1 MQTLKHIIDKRI
13 LKIQRLDSQIDYEF
27 YSPNAIVL
35 TLSDLDNKLVLSIIN
50 DGISCDIKVM
60 SDSDIENEFG
70 LEFNEQTLNDLK
82 KDDEL
87 NYFLN
92 EKITNIKIAEFLQTE
107 IKGENFVIQQEKY
120 AGVKIETENHSFLFY
135 NNYGGWIDINDNVV
149 ELPNPD
155 RWQWTN

>member
-1 MQTLKHIIDKRI
+1 MYAIRSYYE
-13 LKIQRLDSQIDYEF
+13 RLDSLTDYEF
-27 YSPNAIVL
+27 YSPNVIVL

-70 LEFNEQTLNDLK
+70 LEFNEQILNDLK

-92 EKITNIKIAEFLQTE
+92 EKITDIKIAEFLQTD
-107 IKGENFVIQQEKY
+107 IKGENFVIKQEKY
-120 AGVKIETENHSFLFY
+120 AGVKIETENYSFLFY
-135 NNYGGWIDINDNVV
+135 NNYGVV
-149 ELPNPD
+149 
-155 RWQWTN
+155 

>member
-1 MQTLKHIIDKRI
+1 MQPLKYIIDKRI
-13 LKIQRLDSQIDYEF
+13 IKIQRLDSQTDYEF

-35 TLSDLDNKLVLSIIN
+35 TLSDLDNYLVLSIIN

-70 LEFNEQTLNDLK
+70 LEFNEQILNDLR

-87 NYFLN
+87 NCFLN
-92 EKITNIKIAEFLQTE
+92 EKITDLKIAEFHQSE
-107 IKGENFVIQQEKY
+107 FNRENFVIKQEKY
-120 AGVKIETENHSFLFY
+120 AGIKIETQNHNFLFY
-135 NNYGGWIDINDNVV
+135 NNYGGRIDINDNVV

>member
-13 LKIQRLDSQIDYEF
+13 IKIQRLDSQTDYEF

-35 TLSDLDNKLVLSIIN
+35 TLSDLDNNLILSIIN
-50 DGISCDIKVM
+50 DGISCDIKLM

-70 LEFNEQTLNDLK
+70 LEFNEQILNDLR

-87 NYFLN
+87 KYFLN
-92 EKITNIKIAEFLQTE
+92 EKITDFKIAEFNQSE
-107 IKGENFVIQQEKY
+107 INGENFVIKQEKY
-120 AGVKIETENHSFLFY
+120 AGIKIETENHNFLFY
-135 NNYGGWIDINDNVV
+135 NNYGGWIEIDDNVV

-155 RWQWTN
+155 RWQWIN